1 MLKERIKEQRKL
13 AGLTQRQLA
22 EKTGISL
29 SAIEKYER
37 GKLNPSYRN
46 IQLIAGALN
55 IDTCDLMPE
64 PTLDE
69 LDVKESLF
77 ERFIDI
83 HGQGF
88 MYNKAPKEI
97 QEQFRKMFEQS
108 LYIDS
113 LVENKEVEN
122 IFTDSKQIAT
132 VFYDYISR
140 REREFIKLIQDKDK
154 MIEAKDKMILAYQEN
169 LNKIIKVIEHE

>member
-1 MLKERIKEQRKL
+1 MLGERIKKQRK
-13 AGLTQRQLA
+13 AMGLTQKQLA
-22 EKTGISL
+22 ESTGISL

-37 GKLNPSYRN
+37 GKLNPSYGN
-46 IQLIAGALN
+46 VQLIAGALN
-55 IDTCDLMPE
+55 INVYDLMPE
-64 PTLDE
+64 PTLE
-69 LDVKESLF
+69 GLDVLESQF

-97 QEQFRKMFEQS
+97 QNQFRKMFEQS

-113 LVENKEVEN
+113 LVENKEVEKV
-122 IFTDSKQIAT
+122 FTDSKQMAT

-140 REREFIKLIQDKDK
+140 REKEFIKLIQDKDK